1 VDINELNVKVERRGG
16 VGIVTMALAE
26 KRNALTVGVRV
37 GLMDAFRSLSDD
49 DEIGC
54 VVLTAE
60 GDTFSSGLDRG
71 ELMTAGETRDGE
83 MGPLS
88 YEPIAACS
96 KPVIAAVNGPSLAG
110 GFALALHCDVR
121 IAASSAQFG
130 FLGHGKGIPPSYAA
144 ARSVLSP
151 GTARDLCVT
160 GRVVGAE
167 DALKLGIVS
176 EVTADADLMART
188 MEIAEGVAASP
199 RPIVLEM
206 KRRFLA
212 DQALGVDQLMREEE
226 TFLEQ
231 LIARVRKR
239 MARASAD

>member
-1 VDINELNVKVERRGG
+1 
-16 VGIVTMALAE
+16 M
-26 KRNALTVGVRV
+26 
-37 GLMDAFRSLSDD
+37 
-49 DEIGC
+49 
-54 VVLTAE
+54 
-60 GDTFSSGLDRG
+60 
-71 ELMTAGETRDGE
+71 
-83 MGPLS
+83 
-88 YEPIAACS
+88 
-96 KPVIAAVNGPSLAG
+96 
-110 GFALALHCDVR
+110 R

-176 EVTADADLMART
+176 EVTADADLMTRA

-199 RPIVLEM
+199 RPIILEM

-212 DQALGVDQLMREEE
+212 DQAMGVDELMREEE
-226 TFLEQ
+226 TFLEN
-231 LIARVRKR
+231 LIARVRKM
-239 MARASAD
+239 MALRQRRIGAQPPASAGAPPWGPRRSRSSTPPEAMPRTSCRARRRSSRRFR